1 MFLVFFFVFSVFKY
15 LSLSGYYLV
24 MPTKII
30 LYTLLCISLLSSC
43 ANGGFLR
50 SKKKTYHL
58 KEKDKEKKDFL
69 SNEADKVID
78 KSSKRRKKEEK
89 KDLKNRARAVD
100 AEKKLAESNKNDK
113 KKKAKKI
120 NTGAFDFY

>member
-1 MFLVFFFVFSVFKY
+1 MSIKF
-15 LSLSGYYLV
+15 
-24 MPTKII
+24 I
-30 LYTLLCISLLSSC
+30 LYILLSIFLLGSC

-58 KEKDKEKKDFL
+58 KEKDKEKNDFL
-69 SNEADKVID
+69 SSEADKVIN
-78 KSSKRRKKEEK
+78 KSNKRRKKDEK
-89 KDLKNRARAVD
+89 RDLKNRARAVD

-113 KKKAKKI
+113 KKKAKKV